1 MMDFFR
7 ETWQFIN
14 SFSPW
19 LSAVGTIIA
28 VIVALYLARL
38 DKRIRLRVSAGHR
51 LVFSAGASIPEN
63 PDEYLVINIVNSG
76 YRTA

>member
-1 MMDFFR
+1 MMDFSR

-19 LSAVGTIIA
+19 LSA
-28 VIVALYLARL
+28 
-38 DKRIRLRVSAGHR
+38 
-51 LVFSAGASIPEN
+51 GAPIPEN

-76 YRTA
+76 YRTAYITNIGWKFGLLKKQMDINCSILFYT